1 MSGGAWRET
10 AGRGWECY
18 GMSGGAGKGKARRGE
33 ARLGG
38 DRRGKDWTGG
48 LGMVDLTK
56 NQRRMKGMTSKK
68 DSSVVVDIARVE
80 KATVKMYVVGTSP
93 IILNRLS
100 EKVKR
105 ELLLPRG
112 KKTKADK
119 ESIAKHSPIEEYQ
132 SSPYLIADEAAE
144 TYLGFM
150 ASAFKGAMRVA
161 ALDLPGSNK
170 AQIGRLVYVEGDL
183 VPLYGVPKLLM
194 SITRSADINKTP
206 DVRTRAIVPKWA
218 AELNISFVTPIMKLP
233 AILNLLAA
241 AGITSGV
248 GDWRPE
254 KGKGDYGQFR
264 IANEDDPE
272 LIEIMKAGRPAQIA
286 AMETPETYDR
296 ETEELLSW
304 YAHEAPR
311 RGFKVDVPGRVLKLV

>member
-1 MSGGAWRET
+1 MPS
-10 AGRGWECY
+10 
-18 GMSGGAGKGKARRGE
+18 
-33 ARLGG
+33 
-38 DRRGKDWTGG
+38 
-48 LGMVDLTK
+48 K
-56 NQRRMKGMTSKK
+56 N
-68 DSSVVVDIARVE
+68 DSVVVDIAKVE
-80 KATVKMYVVGTSP
+80 KSTVKLYVVGTSP

-105 ELLLPRG
+105 ELLLPKG

-119 ESIAKHSPIEEYQ
+119 ESTAKHNPVDEYQ
-132 SSPYLIADEAAE
+132 ASPYLIADEAAE
-144 TYLGFM
+144 TYLGFLT
-150 ASAFKGAMRVA
+150 SAFKGAMRVA
-161 ALDLPGSNK
+161 ALDLPGSSK

-218 AELNISFVTPIMKLP
+218 AELTISFVTPIMKLP
-233 AILNLLAA
+233 AILNLLSA

-272 LIEIMKAGRPAQIA
+272 LIEIIATGGRAEQIA
-286 AMETPETYDR
+286 AMETPATYDR

-304 YAHEAPR
+304 YAQEAPR
-311 RGFKVDVPGRVLKLV
+311 RGFKFDVPGRVLKLV